1 MLSQELEEWWL
12 EMGLN
17 FEAMQKYEHDQQQLL
32 IEFDKN
38 DEQDALIW
46 YNVLLKYVDKD
57 DASAIAFVDYQQY
70 LPVANQITLLQKK
83 K

>member
-1 MLSQELEEWWL
+1 MFPFAFTKINCTNTKKQIIYS
-12 EMGLN
+12 GI
-17 FEAMQKYEHDQQQLL
+17 QKYEHDQQQLL

-70 LPVANQITLLQKK
+70 LPANPIAPLL
-83 K
+83 